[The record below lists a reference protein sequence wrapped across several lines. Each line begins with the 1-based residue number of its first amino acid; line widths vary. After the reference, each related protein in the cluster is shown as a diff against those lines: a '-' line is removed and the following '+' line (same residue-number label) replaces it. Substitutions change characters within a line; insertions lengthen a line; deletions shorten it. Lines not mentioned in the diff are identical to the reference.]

1 MNHAIDPSAR
11 KTRQDAAFISILV
24 SAAVFINLLVYA
36 IVAYSIYN
44 SYRHYD
50 NLAEI
55 ATKNM
60 ATSIESTIRGIFDK
74 IDIGLSAVAGEVERH
89 MGTHDVRRG
98 EVNTYIR
105 RQRSRLPELIS
116 LFVTDSAGNLSY
128 TSDIPDGKRP
138 NMADRDYFQRL
149 RDNPREQLV
158 VSGLIRGRISGKWV
172 ISLARRINRPDGSF
186 GGIVAGGIETSYFDE
201 LFSRLDLGRHG
212 AVGLRDMEFRLIAL
226 QPKGNEPG
234 SQIGSNLISPKTR
247 EMARR
252 HPVTATYRTVLARD
266 NRERMVT
273 FRKAA
278 HYPLYVFATLA
289 PRDYMAQWER
299 ETAIMLALAAVFT
312 LATIISSRMIST
324 SRSTSLRHAETKRYA
339 EEIQRRNDEL
349 NLALSRVKR
358 LEGIIPICAYCKKI
372 RTEQQS
378 WEQLEKYFSE
388 HSDALF
394 SHGICPECAAEQMVL
409 LKEMTGNSQETP
421 PRATKAPPKAS

>member
-1 MNHAIDPSAR
+1 MKHAIDASAR
-11 KTRQDAAFISILV
+11 NARQDAAFISILV
-24 SAAVFINLLVYA
+24 SATVFINLLVYA

-44 SYRHYD
+44 SHRHYD
-50 NLAEI
+50 SLAEI

-60 ATSIESTIRGIFDK
+60 ATSIESTICGIFDK
-74 IDIGLSAVAGEVERH
+74 IDIGLSAVADEVERQAAS
-89 MGTHDVRRG
+89 HDASPG
-98 EVNTYIR
+98 ELGSYIT

-116 LFVTDSAGNLSY
+116 LFVIDSTGNLLLPGGG
-128 TSDIPDGKRP
+128 TRL
-138 NMADRDYFQRL
+138 NVADRDYFQRL

-186 GGIVAGGIETSYFDE
+186 GGVVTGGIETSYFEE
-201 LFSRLDLGRHG
+201 LFSRLDLGKHG

-247 EMARR
+247 EMTRLN
-252 HPVTATYRTVLARD
+252 PVTATYRTVFARD
-266 NRERMVT
+266 SRERMVT
-273 FRKAA
+273 FRRARR
-278 HYPLYVFATLA
+278 YPLYVFATLA
-289 PRDYMAQWER
+289 PHDYMAQWER
-299 ETAIMLALAAVFT
+299 ETAIMLALTAVFT
-312 LATIISSRMIST
+312 LATIISSRMISA

-339 EEIQRRNDEL
+339 EEIQRQNDEL

-378 WEQLEKYFSE
+378 WEQLEHYFTE

-394 SHGICPECAAEQMVL
+394 SHGICPECAAEQMAL
-409 LKEMTGNSQETP
+409 FKEMAGNRQATP
-421 PRATKAPPKAS
+421 PRVTKAPPEAS